1 MNNFLPEE
9 GPDARLGGVIPF
21 GKPIGS
27 KAVMLKKGN
36 KDELV
41 EIFAMFDRYQP
52 ARNVTVPSL
61 DDMTHMVK

>member
-21 GKPIGS
+21 GKPINS
-27 KAVMLKKGN
+27 KAVALEKGN

-61 DDMTHMVK
+61 DDITDMVR